1 MSKNNSREDTSCY
14 LALNES
20 SCIGTKIL
28 IAYFEN
34 STIQAI
40 MLGSNLESLLT
51 DLQNLYPQLKFVQ
64 KFESKQSLELVKKLE
79 NYIVNPKQNY
89 LDFNLKLEGTEFQKL
104 VWAELCRIPYDSLC
118 TYSDIARHIGRP
130 KSARAVANAC
140 GQNNIPIIIPC
151 HRVIRSDG
159 SYGGYSSGKHIKE
172 TLIKIE
178 QDVMSGRK

>member
-1 MSKNNSREDTSCY
+1 MFNHKPKEQTCY
-14 LALNES
+14 LALNEF
-20 SCIGTKIL
+20 SCIGTRIL

-40 MLGSNLESLLT
+40 MLGLNLESLLT
-51 DLQNLYPQLKFVQ
+51 ELQNLCPQLKFVQ
-64 KFESKQSLELVKKLE
+64 AFESKQSLELVDKLE

-89 LDFNLKLEGTEFQKL
+89 LDFNLKIEGTEFQKL
-104 VWAELCRIPYDSLC
+104 VWTELCKIPFGSLC
-118 TYSDIARHIGRP
+118 TYADIALKIGRP

-140 GQNNIPIIIPC
+140 GQNNIPLIIPC

-172 TLIKIE
+172 ILIRLE
-178 QDVMSGRK
+178 QNIISGRK